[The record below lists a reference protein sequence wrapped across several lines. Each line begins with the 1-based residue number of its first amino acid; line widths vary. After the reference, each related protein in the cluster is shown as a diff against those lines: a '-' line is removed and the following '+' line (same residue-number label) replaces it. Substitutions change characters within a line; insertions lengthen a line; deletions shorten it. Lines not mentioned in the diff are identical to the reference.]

1 MQTSWI
7 RNRQNLTIRGSDDF
21 VDTIPLGLDGRDSD
35 LPSQR
40 FDVGPPSLFSD
51 DFEPTRSGLRSLLP
65 SLSGLREWLN
75 TGWSTPDA
83 LARSAEQAVPD
94 RAQLLAARRA
104 FASVLDDVPASS
116 ARELARRAAT
126 APSLRELWH
135 LRNAIYGQVAVAH
148 CESVAQR
155 RMAALS
161 PYFPASAGRSGAGL
175 ATLRHTSAH
184 TEGRPLA

>member
-1 MQTSWI
+1 MVARSTS
-7 RNRQNLTIRGSDDF
+7 GSAAA
-21 VDTIPLGLDGRDSD
+21 P
-35 LPSQR
+35 
-40 FDVGPPSLFSD
+40 GPKKANGKYSTPAIAFND

-75 TGWSTPDA
+75 TGWSTPEA
-83 LARSAEQAVPD
+83 LARSAAQPTRD
-94 RAQLLAARRA
+94 RPQLEAARRA
-104 FASVLDDVPASS
+104 FASVLDDVPAPG

-135 LRNAIYGQVAVAH
+135 LRNAIYSQVAVAH

-161 PYFPASAGRSGAGL
+161 PYFPASAGRPSAL
-175 ATLRHTSAH
+175 PTALRHTPGF
-184 TEGRPLA
+184 TDQRPLA